1 MNMKP
6 PRNTG
11 KQNKMGGRKNKTPPC
26 ESAMDDIE
34 SAIREL
40 TTHIQQTHPATL
52 VEFEKAITATIEYL
66 QLLTNKPT
74 VSRHLHEIY
83 TYVRQQTTPRNHK
96 QTMANHLKEMEEIH
110 KRYGKIADKIERTM
124 TTDWGYPYKETCRQ
138 VYLERGRRY
147 GTRMNDEWLKVQ
159 ERLNHQAREEERD
172 ALVTKYWE
180 VLE

>member
-1 MNMKP
+1 
-6 PRNTG
+6 
-11 KQNKMGGRKNKTPPC
+11 
-26 ESAMDDIE
+26 
-34 SAIREL
+34 
-40 TTHIQQTHPATL
+40 
-52 VEFEKAITATIEYL
+52 
-66 QLLTNKPT
+66 
-74 VSRHLHEIY
+74 
-83 TYVRQQTTPRNHK
+83 
-96 QTMANHLKEMEEIH
+96 MANHLKEMEEIH